1 VAREL
6 HDDLGQKLAVL
17 DVEMDHVL
25 RDIGADPEQ
34 AHLRIS
40 SLKER
45 LASLAND
52 VRVISHRL
60 HPSVLE
66 DLGLAAA
73 LKALV
78 DEFGRREKMPATFR
92 RRNVPDKLPS
102 EVAAALYRIAQEALR
117 NIAKHAGHTHVKVML
132 DTTGRDVRLTVRDSG
147 EGFDQN
153 EIQEP
158 GLGLISMQERAKL
171 IGGELSIESD
181 LGEGTTVKVV
191 VPMG

>member
-1 VAREL
+1 
-6 HDDLGQKLAVL
+6 
-17 DVEMDHVL
+17 
-25 RDIGADPEQ
+25 
-34 AHLRIS
+34 
-40 SLKER
+40 
-45 LASLAND
+45 
-52 VRVISHRL
+52 
-60 HPSVLE
+60 
-66 DLGLAAA
+66 
-73 LKALV
+73 
-78 DEFGRREKMPATFR
+78 
-92 RRNVPDKLPS
+92 
-102 EVAAALYRIAQEALR
+102 
-117 NIAKHAGHTHVKVML
+117 ML